1 MKLTQEKKEILFA
14 TVIYFF
20 SIFILLSAIYW
31 FMLNNGFTQQNFLI
45 SSFGVLLVAFGW
57 GYTLSSDLLAPKQKM
72 DKNLSH
78 LTKEILHEL
87 NIPLSTIKANTSM
100 LKKSELNEKSIKRLD
115 RIDSASLR
123 LLKLYDE
130 LVYTINK
137 EIHTVKKSTFLL
149 NEIIEERVEIF
160 KAFNRNSFEI
170 NINKNIYIS
179 TDKIGFEQ
187 MIDNLLNN
195 AMKYSH
201 KSSLISIDVKDDIL
215 TIQDRGIGIDESQ
228 LVKIF
233 ERYYQAN
240 SGYKGEGIGLSLV
253 KKYCDDMGITINIK
267 SKKSLGTTIIL
278 NLFNLHIK

>member
-57 GYTLSSDLLAPKQKM
+57 GYTLSSDLLAPKQEM
-72 DKNLSH
+72 DKKLSH

-100 LKKSELNEKSIKRLD
+100 LKKSDLNEKSIKRLD

-123 LLKLYDE
+123 LVRLYDE

-137 EIHTVKKSTFLL
+137 EIRSVVKENFILSKTVKD
-149 NEIIEERVEIF
+149 RVEIF
-160 KAFNRNSFEI
+160 KAFKRNSFEVDI
-170 NINKNIYIS
+170 DNSISIYA
-179 TDKIGFEQ
+179 DKIGFEQ
-187 MIDNLLNN
+187 MIDNLINN
-195 AMKYSH
+195 SMKYSS
-201 KSSLISIDVKDDIL
+201 KSSTISIILKDKNLI
-215 TIQDRGIGIDESQ
+215 IKDRGIGIDESK

-240 SGYKGEGIGLSLV
+240 SDYQGDGIGLSLV
-253 KKYCDDMGITINIK
+253 KKYCDDMGIIIDIK
-267 SKKSLGTTIIL
+267 SKKSIGTTIVL
-278 NLFNLHIK
+278 NLNNLC